1 MELSEIVSF
10 LDEYLNIS
18 AFREASNGL
27 QVEGCREVEKVAFA
41 VDASL
46 DAFLLAVEAG
56 ADMLVTHHGII
67 WGSISSVKG
76 IIQQRLRFLLENELS
91 LYTAHLPLDAHP
103 EIGNNA
109 MILRSVGVE
118 PEEPFGH
125 HGSEAIGYAGKAE
138 KEFDEIL
145 EVLEEKFG
153 ETGYLKFGDDVVRKV
168 AAVSG
173 RGAFSL
179 PEAVEKGVDLLI
191 TGEAEHSAYHIAKEG
206 NISVIFLGH
215 YRSETPG
222 IKALMMVVAD
232 KLGLEVEFIEVPTGL

>member
-1 MELSEIVSF
+1 MELFEIVSF
-10 LDEYLNIS
+10 LDQYLNIS
-18 AFREASNGL
+18 AFSESSNGL
-27 QVEGCREVEKVAFA
+27 QVEGCSEVEKVAFA

-46 DAFLLAVEAG
+46 ETFLHAVEAD

-67 WGSISSVKG
+67 WGSISNVRG
-76 IIQQRLRFLLENELS
+76 IIQRRLRFLLENELS

-118 PEEPFGH
+118 PEEPFGY

-138 KEFDEIL
+138 KDFHEIL
-145 EVLEEKFG
+145 EALEERFG
-153 ETGYLKFGDDVVRKV
+153 EMGYLKFGGDEVKKI

-173 RGAFSL
+173 RGAFAL

-191 TGEAEHSAYHIAKEG
+191 TGEAEHSAYHAAKEG
-206 NISVIFLGH
+206 NVSVVFLGH

-222 IKALMMVVAD
+222 IKALMRVVED
-232 KLGLEVEFIEVPTGL
+232 KLGLDVEFIDLPTGL

>member
-1 MELSEIVSF
+1 MELFDIVSF

-18 AFREASNGL
+18 AFSEASNGL
-27 QVEGCREVEKVAFA
+27 QVEGSSEVEKVAFA

-46 DAFLLAVEAG
+46 ETFLLAVEAD

-76 IIQQRLRFLLENELS
+76 IIQRRLRFLLENELS
-91 LYTAHLPLDAHP
+91 LYVAHLPLDAHP

-109 MILRSVGVE
+109 MILRGVGVE
-118 PEEPFGH
+118 PEEPFGY
-125 HGSEAIGYAGKAE
+125 HGREAIGFSGRAGKDFHE
-138 KEFDEIL
+138 LL
-145 EVLEEKFG
+145 EALEEKFG
-153 ETGYLKFGDDVVRKV
+153 EVGYLKFGGDEVGKV

-191 TGEAEHSAYHIAKEG
+191 TGEAEHSAYHAAKEG
-206 NISVIFLGH
+206 NVSVAFLGH

-222 IKALMMVVAD
+222 IKALMRVVED
-232 KLGLEVEFIEVPTGL
+232 KLGLEVEFIDVPTGL